1 MEDLSSVD
9 WAPSKELAYQGQ
21 GQGQGPKGTYFATLK
36 PSPPVSGRSTPSNI
50 TATGL
55 SQKPMSGSNTGSK
68 SSTPV
73 NDSFAGL
80 VSFNSSQATKNLSL
94 QEQQRAIQE
103 RKAKAEEERRRQ
115 FDSHFGGSQQT
126 SLSTNFSNRSTLV
139 GGVSPP
145 TYPSS
150 QQSDG
155 VSLSKFI
162 NKPFAAIPNGN
173 ISSPSPE
180 NDEDLLAAFSSTA
193 PVDKSSHM
201 PPVQDSNRAPL
212 SSSSDLDPS
221 AATSG
226 NGVVVDTLNDDDD
239 PFGLGVQAPAKRP
252 STKPPIDQQEDEDV
266 LGLLGRP
273 VSEFPKSEPTE
284 AKLSQTVPASS
295 PDPLDRAT
303 AELVDMGFSA
313 ERSRQALENTESG
326 SDVQA
331 AVGWLL
337 NQAHEDSRKEKQHHI
352 SSRPSPS
359 KGDSARREA
368 NRRKSSGSE
377 GSRPAWMK
385 GEGQAGQSSHQRDR
399 RSPAQGEKDPTQLA
413 QELGN
418 NLFKTAN
425 SLWKTGTKKL
435 NQAVAEFNA
444 EGGTDQPKWMREA
457 NGETH
462 GHKQRTG
469 QRGEE
474 ELARRHQTSSG
485 HSSRS
490 GPPAAELK
498 VTNEALLLESGDAR
512 SQRKVPRR
520 PATRSD
526 SSDQIDLPSRPRE
539 TRQQRPAI
547 PQETMAKDPRRKLSR
562 QAVEDEAAQA
572 YVSPAR
578 RRKAGTKPAASSSSS
593 SPPPPPPPGPP
604 DPDLLFWS
612 DQNAPPNVQPRQR
625 PTSTAPI
632 RPLPSAK
639 APTITR
645 ASAPKRITPP
655 ISPSAVQQSTSSRK
669 LGTEAFKRGDYAGAT
684 SLYDRSLSALP
695 STHPLTLPVLTNRA
709 LSHLKTGDPKACIS
723 DAKAAIDLIGPSRGT
738 NETIDLGSGEGN
750 KPMADYWGKAMMR
763 QAEALEQLERWTD
776 AATSWKACVEA
787 GVGGSAS
794 IAARNRCENA
804 AKPKPAAST
813 VKRPPPRPKP
823 APSAFNDL
831 APSSVQ
837 SAEAV
842 TRLREANAAADKV
855 DDEKFKLADQV
866 DARILKWRAGK
877 EGNLRALLSSLE
889 TVLWAEAGWKKVGM
903 GDVLLPGKV
912 KVVYMKGIA
921 KVHPDKVSGWVINP
935 LCRRF

>member
-1 MEDLSSVD
+1 MEDLSSVE
-9 WAPSKELAYQGQ
+9 WAPSKGSAYQGQ
-21 GQGQGPKGTYFATLK
+21 GSKGNYFATLK
-36 PSPPVSGRSTPSNI
+36 PSPPVSGRSTPSNV
-50 TATGL
+50 TLTGL
-55 SQKPMSGSNTGSK
+55 SQKPISGSNSGSK
-68 SSTPV
+68 ASTPV

-80 VSFNSSQATKNLSL
+80 VSFNSSQATKSLSL
-94 QEQQRAIQE
+94 QEQQRVIQE

-115 FDSHFGGSQQT
+115 FDNHFGGSQQLFSSTKISKSST
-126 SLSTNFSNRSTLV
+126 SL

-145 TYPSS
+145 AYSGA
-150 QQSDG
+150 QQSEG
-155 VSLSKFI
+155 VSLSKLI

-173 ISSPSPE
+173 ISSPSLE
-180 NDEDLLAAFSSTA
+180 NDEDLLAAFSSSA

-201 PPVQDSNRAPL
+201 PPVPDSNHAPL
-212 SSSSDLDPS
+212 SSLSNLEPS
-221 AATSG
+221 APASG
-226 NGVVVDTLNDDDD
+226 NGVVEDPLNDDDD
-239 PFGLGVQAPAKRP
+239 PFGLGVQAPANRP
-252 STKPPIDQQEDEDV
+252 TGKLPIEQQDDDDV

-284 AKLSQTVPASS
+284 AELSQTIPASS
-295 PDPLDRAT
+295 SGPLDRAT

-313 ERSRQALENTESG
+313 ERSRQALESTESG
-326 SDVQA
+326 INVQA

-337 NQAHEDSRKEKQHHI
+337 NQAHEDSRKEKQSHASPR
-352 SSRPSPS
+352 SSVS
-359 KGDSARREA
+359 KGHSARREA
-368 NRRKSSGSE
+368 TRRKNSSSE

-385 GEGQAGQSSHQRDR
+385 EEGRAGPSNHRRDN
-399 RSPAQGEKDPTQLA
+399 RSPAKGEKDPAQLA

-462 GHKQRTG
+462 GQKQRNG
-469 QRGEE
+469 QLGEE

-490 GPPAAELK
+490 GHPAAESK

-512 SQRKVPRR
+512 PQRKVPRR
-520 PATRSD
+520 PAIRPD
-526 SSDQIDLPSRPRE
+526 SSDQIDFPNRPRE
-539 TRQQRPAI
+539 TREQRPAI
-547 PQETMAKDPRRKLSR
+547 PQEISAKDPRRKLSR

-578 RRKAGTKPAASSSSS
+578 RRKAVAKPASS
-593 SPPPPPPPGPP
+593 SPPPPPAQPE
-604 DPDLLFWS
+604 PDLLFGS

-625 PTSTAPI
+625 PTSMAPV

-645 ASAPKRITPP
+645 ASAPKRNIPP

-684 SLYDRSLSALP
+684 ILYDRSLSALP
-695 STHPLTLPVLTNRA
+695 PTHPLTLPVLTNRA
-709 LSHLKTGDPKACIS
+709 LSHLKTGDPKACIT
-723 DAKAAIDLIGPSRGT
+723 DAKTAIDLIGPSRGS

-763 QAEALEQLERWTD
+763 HAEALEQLERWTE
-776 AATSWKACVEA
+776 AANSWKACVEA

-804 AKPKPAAST
+804 AKPKSAPSV
-813 VKRPPPRPKP
+813 VKRPPPRPNP
-823 APSAFNDL
+823 TPSALNDL
-831 APSSVQ
+831 APTSVQ

-842 TRLREANAAADKV
+842 TRLREANAAADKL

-866 DARILKWRAGK
+866 DARILQWRAGK

-889 TVLWAEAGWKKVGM
+889 TVLWADAGWKKVGM

-921 KVHPDKVSGWVINP
+921 KVHPDKVSAWIIQG
-935 LCRRF
+935 LCRGV

>member
-9 WAPSKELAYQGQ
+9 WAPSKGSTY
-21 GQGQGPKGTYFATLK
+21 QGQGPKGNYFTTLK
-36 PSPPVSGRSTPSNI
+36 PSPPVSGRSTPSNV

-55 SQKPMSGSNTGSK
+55 GQKPMSGSNTGSK

-80 VSFNSSQATKNLSL
+80 VSFNSSQASRNLSL
-94 QEQQRAIQE
+94 QEQQRVIQE

-126 SLSTNFSNRSTLV
+126 SSSTNFSKSSTPV
-139 GGVSPP
+139 GGIPP
-145 TYPSS
+145 PAYSGT

-155 VSLSKFI
+155 VSLSKLI

-180 NDEDLLAAFSSTA
+180 NDEDLLAAFSSSA

-201 PPVQDSNRAPL
+201 PPVQDSNHAQL
-212 SSSSDLDPS
+212 NSVSDLEPL
-221 AATSG
+221 ATTSG
-226 NGVVVDTLNDDDD
+226 NGVVEDTLNDDDD
-239 PFGLGVQAPAKRP
+239 PFGLGVQAPTHRP
-252 STKPPIDQQEDEDV
+252 TSKPLVEQQDDDDV

-273 VSEFPKSEPTE
+273 VSEFPKPEPTE
-284 AKLSQTVPASS
+284 AKPSQTVPASS
-295 PDPLDRAT
+295 SDPLDRAT

-313 ERSRQALENTESG
+313 ERSRQALETTESG
-326 SDVQA
+326 SNVQA

-337 NQAHEDSRKEKQHHI
+337 NQAHEDSRKEKQHHV

-359 KGDSARREA
+359 KDHSARRGS
-368 NRRKSSGSE
+368 RRKSSGSE
-377 GSRPAWMK
+377 SSRPAWMK
-385 GEGQAGQSSHQRDR
+385 AEGQPGPSGHRRDS
-399 RSPAQGEKDPTQLA
+399 RSPAKGEKDPAQLA

-462 GHKQRTG
+462 GHKQKTG
-469 QRGEE
+469 QHGEE
-474 ELARRHQTSSG
+474 ELARRHHTSSG

-490 GPPAAELK
+490 GPPAAESK
-498 VTNEALLLESGDAR
+498 VTNEALLLESGDGR
-512 SQRKVPRR
+512 PQRKVPRR
-520 PATRSD
+520 PATRPD
-526 SSDQIDLPSRPRE
+526 SSDQIDLPERPRE
-539 TRQQRPAI
+539 PRPQRPAI
-547 PQETMAKDPRRKLSR
+547 PQETSAKDPRRKLSR
-562 QAVEDEAAQA
+562 QAVEDEAAHA

-578 RRKAGTKPAASSSSS
+578 RRKAVAKAAASSS
-593 SPPPPPPPGPP
+593 SPPPPPPPAQPE
-604 DPDLLFWS
+604 PDLLFGS
-612 DQNAPPNVQPRQR
+612 DQNAPPNVQPKQR
-625 PTSTAPI
+625 PTSTASV

-645 ASAPKRITPP
+645 TSTPKRSIPP

-684 SLYDRSLSALP
+684 ILYDRSLSALP
-695 STHPLTLPVLTNRA
+695 PTHPLTLPVLTNRA
-709 LSHLKTGDPKACIS
+709 LSHLKTGDPKACIA
-723 DAKAAIDLIGPSRGT
+723 DAKTAIDLIGPSRGS

-804 AKPKPAAST
+804 AKPKSAASV

-823 APSAFNDL
+823 TPSAFNDL
-831 APSSVQ
+831 APTSVQ

-889 TVLWAEAGWKKVGM
+889 TVLWADAGWKKVGM

-921 KVHPDKVSGWVINP
+921 KKMISAAVFATLNEAWE
-935 LCRRF
+935 RFKQENGL

>member
-9 WAPSKELAYQGQ
+9 WAPSKGSSY
-21 GQGQGPKGTYFATLK
+21 QGQGPKGNYFATLK
-36 PSPPVSGRSTPSNI
+36 PSPPVSGRSTPSNV
-50 TATGL
+50 TVTGL
-55 SQKPMSGSNTGSK
+55 SQNPISGSNTGSK
-68 SSTPV
+68 SGTPV

-80 VSFNSSQATKNLSL
+80 VSFNSSQGTKNLSL
-94 QEQQRAIQE
+94 QEQQRVIQE
-103 RKAKAEEERRRQ
+103 RKAKAEEETRRQ
-115 FDSHFGGSQQT
+115 FDGHFGGLQHTPLPASF
-126 SLSTNFSNRSTLV
+126 LSNPTPVARI
-139 GGVSPP
+139 SPP
-145 TYPSS
+145 AYSGS

-155 VSLSKFI
+155 VSLSKLI
-162 NKPFAAIPNGN
+162 NKPFAAIPNGS
-173 ISSPSPE
+173 ISNASPD
-180 NDEDLLAAFSSTA
+180 NDEDLLAAFSSSD

-201 PPVQDSNRAPL
+201 PPVQDLGHPQPDSL
-212 SSSSDLDPS
+212 GDLEPS
-221 AATSG
+221 APTSG
-226 NGVVVDTLNDDDD
+226 KGVIEDTFNDDDD
-239 PFGLGVQAPAKRP
+239 PFGLGLQAPANRPGSKRP
-252 STKPPIDQQEDEDV
+252 IEQRTDDDV

-273 VSEFPKSEPTE
+273 VSEFPKPEPPE
-284 AKLSQTVPASS
+284 AKLSQSGPASS
-295 PDPLDRAT
+295 SDPLDRAT

-313 ERSRQALENTESG
+313 ERSRQALESTESG
-326 SDVQA
+326 SSVQA

-337 NQAHEDSRKEKQHHI
+337 NQAHEDSRKEKQSNV

-359 KGDSARREA
+359 KGHSARREA
-368 NRRKSSGSE
+368 TRRQSSGSE
-377 GSRPAWMK
+377 DSRPAWMK
-385 GEGQAGQSSHQRDR
+385 REGQSGPSNERRDS
-399 RSPAQGEKDPTQLA
+399 RSPAKGEKDPAQLA

-444 EGGTDQPKWMREA
+444 EGGADQPKWMREA

-462 GHKQRTG
+462 GRKQRTD
-469 QRGEE
+469 QQKEE
-474 ELARRHQTSSG
+474 ELARRHQAG
-485 HSSRS
+485 NGLSSRP
-490 GPPAAELK
+490 GPSAVESN

-512 SQRKVPRR
+512 PQRKALRR
-520 PATRSD
+520 PAARPD
-526 SSDQIDLPSRPRE
+526 SSDQFDPPNRPQE
-539 TRQQRPAI
+539 TRQQRLAI
-547 PQETMAKDPRRKLSR
+547 PQEISAKDPRKKLSR

-578 RRKAGTKPAASSSSS
+578 RRKTGPKPASSSPA
-593 SPPPPPPPGPP
+593 PPPQPPPAQPE
-604 DPDLLFWS
+604 PDLLFGS
-612 DQNAPPNVQPRQR
+612 DQVAPPNVQPRER
-625 PTSTAPI
+625 PTPTAPV
-632 RPLPSAK
+632 RPVAK
-639 APTITR
+639 APAIAH
-645 ASAPKRITPP
+645 ASAPKRSIPP
-655 ISPSAVQQSTSSRK
+655 ISPSAIQQSNSSRK

-684 SLYDRSLSALP
+684 VLYDRSLSALP
-695 STHPLTLPVLTNRA
+695 PTHPLTLPVLTNRA

-723 DAKAAIDLIGPSRGT
+723 DARTAVDLIGPSRGT

-776 AATSWKACVEA
+776 AAASWKACVEA

-804 AKPKPAAST
+804 AKPKPAASA

-823 APSAFNDL
+823 TPSALNDL
-831 APSSVQ
+831 APTSVQ

-889 TVLWAEAGWKKVGM
+889 TVLWADAGWKKVGM

-921 KVHPDKVSGWVINP
+921 KVHPDKV
-935 LCRRF
+935 RD